1 MRRLCVW
8 LAAALL
14 FAFSILARA
23 ETFSYEIYAME
34 KSGKRLI
41 SKGQK
46 NYSRADVRVTTQ
58 VALFKVMV
66 SKELDLGNGFSIG
79 FTDGGEL
86 EVEGMGL
93 WMHRVPAANSAD
105 AYPGFSWEWYNRV
118 SGGVFRK
125 LQGKGTIQVQS
136 QRIAKHEFVT
146 RIEFLD
152 ETVFRLKVDRTGKPG
167 NDSHT
172 MVIKKGSV
180 LIFPPTGS

>member
-1 MRRLCVW
+1 MRLGVW
-8 LAAALL
+8 LAVALL
-14 FAFSILARA
+14 FALSFPAQA

-34 KSGKRLI
+34 ASGKKLI

-46 NYSRADVRVTTQ
+46 SYSRADVSVTTQ
-58 VALFKVMV
+58 VLLFKVMIT
-66 SKELDLGNGFSIG
+66 KELDLGNGFSVG
-79 FTDGGEL
+79 LTDDGEAG
-86 EVEGMGL
+86 VEGMGL
-93 WMHRVPAANSAD
+93 WMKRVPAANSED
-105 AYPGFSWEWYNRV
+105 SYGGFSWEWYNRA
-118 SGGVFRK
+118 SGGTFSK

-152 ETVFRLKVDRTGKPG
+152 ETIFRLQVDRTAKPG
-167 NDSHT
+167 ERSHT